1 MAVKQID
8 LGEVVGPKGD
18 TGPKGET
25 GPVGPAGP
33 QGPAGKVDTNTQVA
47 FEVAKA
53 RENIASNEK
62 MGTMLGKIAKYFA
75 DLGAAAFGKIANN
88 LTTRSAGEYVL
99 DAYQGK
105 VLDEKKLDA
114 SDVVNDLT
122 TTEEGYAL
130 DARQGKVLDEK
141 ITDHVNKNSLK
152 KYNLTDAHIQ
162 SFYTVG
168 AFLMYKKGNEVHLN
182 MSITPKSGTVLNA
195 NNLYGINQTALPK
208 ELWPADTTHI
218 QCVGCG
224 QNWDSACAVMA
235 YIDAKGIIYFS
246 TPATKTFYKFHGTW
260 IVEE

>member
-1 MAVKQID
+1 M
-8 LGEVVGPKGD
+8 
-18 TGPKGET
+18 
-25 GPVGPAGP
+25 
-33 QGPAGKVDTNTQVA
+33 A
-47 FEVAKA
+47 FEVAKT

-88 LTTRSAGEYVL
+88 LTTKSAGEYVL

-105 VLDEKKLDA
+105 VLDEKKLN
-114 SDVVNDLT
+114 VENIVNDLL

-141 ITDHVNKNSLK
+141 NGETDKKITDYVNENSLK

-168 AFLMYKKGNEVHLN
+168 AFSLYKKGNEVHFNL
-182 MSITPKSGTVLNA
+182 SVTPKSGTTLNA
-195 NNLYGINQTALPK
+195 NNLYGINQAALPK
-208 ELWPADTTHI
+208 ELWPADATHI

-224 QNWDSACAVMA
+224 QNWDNACAVMA
-235 YIDAKGIIYFS
+235 YVDTNGIIYFS
-246 TPATKTFYKFHGTW
+246 TPATRAFYKFHGIW
-260 IVEE
+260 IAKN